1 MSQDIFPHQMIAL
14 IGITVSLVGVYLSDL
29 PVIGTITSLVAVYYS
44 VVLGANTLRYVAK
57 YSLGTGVPSIVY
69 ILSAISLVSVILSTL
84 LSLYMGISIL
94 LPVMAVL
101 LSLLMALVLSLT
113 CKKVFSIDVDIL
125 TKSFILIAISAT
137 LSMTA
142 MTSLVLSTYNPLQV
156 YHHMMTTG
164 LIVLPFILTT
174 MAIQNPYNSSMGPN
188 EEQHRTLS
196 LTASNTF
203 LYTMILSVV
212 SILFNTYWWIAL
224 IISLAL
230 WLVFW
235 IKYLKDVKHQAASIK
250 YHGLWSKNDDGDYDG

>member
-14 IGITVSLVGVYLSDL
+14 IGITVSLIGIYLSDL
-29 PVIGTITSLVAVYYS
+29 PLIGTVTSLIAVYYS
-44 VVLGANTLRYVAK
+44 VVLGANTLRYIAK

-69 ILSAISLVSVILSTL
+69 LLSSLSLVSLILSMLVSLTL
-84 LSLYMGISIL
+84 DISVL
-94 LPVMAVL
+94 LPVMAVI
-101 LSLLMALVLSLT
+101 LSLIMALLLSLT
-113 CKKVFSIDVDIL
+113 CKKVFGIDVDIL

-137 LSMTA
+137 LSMIA
-142 MTSLVLSTYNPLQV
+142 MTSLVLSTYNPLRV
-156 YHHMMTTG
+156 YHDMMTTG

-196 LTASNTF
+196 LTSSNTF
-203 LYTMILSVV
+203 LFTMLLSIV

-224 IISLAL
+224 IISLVL

-250 YHGLWSKNDDGDYDG
+250 YHGLWSKNDDGDY